1 LQGLLDVIVSD
12 DNAPVK
18 VVRLRIVDDS
28 EQQGLMQGG
37 GGEEGE
43 EMGAIKPMRVD
54 GDESQVGLYGS

>member
-1 LQGLLDVIVSD
+1 VSD

-28 EQQGLMQGG
+28 GQGGAGGGMQG

-43 EMGAIKPMRVD
+43 EMGAIKPMQGG
-54 GDESQVGLYGS
+54 GDDSQVRSVCFEFK